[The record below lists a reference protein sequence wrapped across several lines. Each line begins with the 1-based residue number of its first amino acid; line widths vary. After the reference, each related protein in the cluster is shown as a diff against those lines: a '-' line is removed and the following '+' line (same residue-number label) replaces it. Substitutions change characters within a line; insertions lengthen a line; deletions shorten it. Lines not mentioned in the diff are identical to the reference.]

1 MTKLKDPD
9 INAVS
14 TQSSL
19 EIECLKQL
27 LGNEDVQKTELLARI
42 DVMNQFIEEYMDT
55 ATKTISKQDEIL
67 ALYKGVVKVGSLLGG
82 MLSLSE
88 RNAIR
93 AEVVKAKALFNLN
106 LRGKE
111 ILDLTDKF
119 DPLLFSNLVRR
130 LRDECPTITNILE
143 QFVLTYNTSKNKKK
157 DANMKMKA
165 AVHLLASLLDVR
177 DQRGGNDIPV
187 LFGLLC
193 LCYGAGPSM
202 IGMFQHLGLSE
213 SFPIL

>member
-9 INAVS
+9 INPVS
-14 TQSSL
+14 MQSSL

-67 ALYKGVVKVGSLLGG
+67 ALYKEVVKVGSLLGG

-93 AEVVKAKALFNLN
+93 AEVVKAKAFESIC
-106 LRGKE
+106 KS
-111 ILDLTDKF
+111 T
-119 DPLLFSNLVRR
+119 LVEV
-130 LRDECPTITNILE
+130 DD
-143 QFVLTYNTSKNKKK
+143 YK
-157 DANMKMKA
+157 
-165 AVHLLASLLDVR
+165 
-177 DQRGGNDIPV
+177 
-187 LFGLLC
+187 
-193 LCYGAGPSM
+193 
-202 IGMFQHLGLSE
+202 
-213 SFPIL
+213 